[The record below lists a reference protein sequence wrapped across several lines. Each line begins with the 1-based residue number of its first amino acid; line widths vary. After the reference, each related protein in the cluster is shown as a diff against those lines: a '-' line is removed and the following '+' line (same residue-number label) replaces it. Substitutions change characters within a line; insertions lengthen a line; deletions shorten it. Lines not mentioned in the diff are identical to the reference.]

1 MSEVGG
7 DAQYM
12 RYSDELIEEVRSR
25 NDIVDVIGGYVH
37 LKRAGSNYVG
47 LCPFHNEK
55 TASFSVSR
63 SKQMYYCFGCH
74 AGGNVITF
82 MMEYNNMNFVEA
94 LQYLADRAG
103 VTLPQMEYSKE
114 AQEKADRK
122 AVLLD
127 IHKKAATYYFYILR
141 QEEGKI
147 GLKYLKERGLSDET
161 IRKFGLGFTGRSCG
175 LYRFLKSKDFSD
187 EMLQESGL
195 FVFDEKR
202 GVSEKFWNRVMFPI
216 QDVRGKVIGFGGR
229 VMGDGKPKYL
239 NSPDTDLFNK
249 RKHLFGL
256 NIARATRRK
265 YIILCEGYM
274 DVITMHQAGFDNTV
288 ASLGTALT
296 SQQASLLKRYT
307 DTVLLLYDS
316 DSAGKNAAIRAIPIL
331 KDEGLTVRVVNQEPY
346 KDPDEFIKALGAEE
360 MEKRLSDAAD
370 AILFEIAETAKQY
383 RMDDP
388 QEKTKF
394 LYDAAGRLL
403 RISDEVERE
412 NYIEAVSRKYHVSP
426 ETLRKTMN
434 RIALS
439 GNIPERRQRA
449 GDDEMPVRRKTDKK
463 EDGIVTS
470 EKLMLTYLANHPEAY
485 ELTADYIGPADFSDP
500 LCRTIAEGL
509 YEQLEEGGTNEA
521 SLISHF
527 QEAEEQRMVAE
538 IFHTTVE
545 TRSSDEQDVAF
556 TDTVVR
562 IMNAS
567 NDRRIKGWDGKDVA
581 VLRELIARKKKLE
594 EFRGGGK
601 VFRLQ
606 YPEENA

>member
-1 MSEVGG
+1 
-7 DAQYM
+7 
-12 RYSDELIEEVRSR
+12 
-25 NDIVDVIGGYVH
+25 
-37 LKRAGSNYVG
+37 
-47 LCPFHNEK
+47 
-55 TASFSVSR
+55 
-63 SKQMYYCFGCH
+63 
-74 AGGNVITF
+74 
-82 MMEYNNMNFVEA
+82 
-94 LQYLADRAG
+94 
-103 VTLPQMEYSKE
+103 
-114 AQEKADRK
+114 
-122 AVLLD
+122 
-127 IHKKAATYYFYILR
+127 
-141 QEEGKI
+141 
-147 GLKYLKERGLSDET
+147 
-161 IRKFGLGFTGRSCG
+161 
-175 LYRFLKSKDFSD
+175 
-187 EMLQESGL
+187 
-195 FVFDEKR
+195 
-202 GVSEKFWNRVMFPI
+202 
-216 QDVRGKVIGFGGR
+216 
-229 VMGDGKPKYL
+229 
-239 NSPDTDLFNK
+239 
-249 RKHLFGL
+249 
-256 NIARATRRK
+256 
-265 YIILCEGYM
+265 
-274 DVITMHQAGFDNTV
+274 V

-307 DTVLLLYDS
+307 DTILLLYDS

-412 NYIEAVSRKYHVSP
+412 NYIEAVAREYHVSP

-434 RIALS
+434 RLALS

-449 GDDEMPVRRKTDKK
+449 GDDEMPIRRKPDKK